1 MNEPLH
7 SSVPGGYSLVS
18 SPSDRF
24 QELYFLI
31 IKHLFSNYLIVGHYA
46 GYSSKAFL
54 SSICCYGLSSYE
66 QGLECLSR
74 RISPFSQ
81 SMFTLNPKDYNGFEY
96 RIKRLIDNFDDYL
109 NQFSEERRIAL
120 MC

>member
-1 MNEPLH
+1 MLDFTSCPSVLRSRYFYSRLNEPLH
-7 SSVPGGYSLVS
+7 SSVPGDYSLVS

-66 QGLECLSR
+66 QGLECLVE
-74 RISPFSQ
+74 
-81 SMFTLNPKDYNGFEY
+81 EY
-96 RIKRLIDNFDDYL
+96 LHFLKVCLP
-109 NQFSEERRIAL
+109 
-120 MC
+120 

>member
-1 MNEPLH
+1 M
-7 SSVPGGYSLVS
+7 S
-18 SPSDRF
+18 
-24 QELYFLI
+24 
-31 IKHLFSNYLIVGHYA
+31 
-46 GYSSKAFL
+46 
-54 SSICCYGLSSYE
+54 
-66 QGLECLSR
+66 SR